1 MSGQP
6 RDDKNAPIPVMSL
19 RPATGQQ
26 ISIGSSSQRSTEF
39 APSTRVIT
47 CFATKNIFVELGD
60 STVEANLTT
69 SHFLGANIPYDLS
82 LGDDTISS
90 ETFKFLAAIRAGSE
104 DGTLFISERE

>member
-19 RPATGQQ
+19 RPQTGQK
-26 ISIGSSSQRSTEF
+26 INFTDSSQRSTEF

-47 CFATKNIFVELGD
+47 VFATKNVFVELGD
-60 STVEANLTT
+60 SSVTANQTN

-90 ETFKFLAAIRAGSE
+90 ETFKFLAVVRDSE
-104 DGTLFISERE
+104 DGVLHISERE

>member
-26 ISIGSSSQRSTEF
+26 ISFTNSSQRSTEF
-39 APSTRVIT
+39 ARSTRVIT
-47 CFATKNIFVELGD
+47 CFATKNVFVELGD
-60 STVEANLTT
+60 SSVTANQTT

-82 LGDDTISS
+82 LGDDILSA
-90 ETFKFLAAIRAGSE
+90 ETFKFLAVIRVSE

>member
-26 ISIGSSSQRSTEF
+26 ISFTDTSQRSTEF

-47 CFATKNIFVELGD
+47 VFATQDAFIELGS
-60 STVEANLTT
+60 STVTANQTN
-69 SHFLGANIPYDLS
+69 SHFIGSRIPYDFS

-90 ETFKFLAAIRAGSE
+90 DTFKFLAVIRSSDNGV
-104 DGTLFISERE
+104 LHISERE